1 MATEAHNKSITDLLP
16 DTLIELF
23 EVEVGGTI
31 GIKKFHAGKIIDKD
45 IILGGATYYCVPIE
59 ASGFESKGDGTLP
72 RPKLIVSNP
81 DGLITELIKQ
91 EDDMVGNVFKR
102 IRIFLKFIDEVNF
115 PEKVNPFGNSDPNS
129 RFDDDLYIFNR
140 KISENKYFIEFEL
153 VSPLEVENYKLPA
166 RIMVANYCP
175 WKYRG
180 IGCRY
185 GSRDDYTGPT
195 TQLES
200 KEGGEKMQ
208 SIDFFPRR
216 EAVQKITVSN
226 AGSGTAQFKTNNPDY
241 STGTASQPA
250 IYSTGTSIQPS
261 IYSTGTAS
269 QTSNTVTGV
278 GTSWTADMIGLA
290 FTFTGGA
297 GSSGYITG
305 FTSPTK
311 LSVSVSQYVSSG
323 APQTYTIGT
332 GFDVLGSGTT
342 WTAEMVGLDF
352 TFTGGGG
359 SSGHITAFTD
369 ATHMTVSVSNPVSSA
384 QAYTVGTGF
393 DVVGSGTTWTAEM
406 VGRAFDFTGGGGS
419 SGYITA
425 FTNATLMEVSVSN
438 PVLSAEAY
446 TVGGYAIGDHTA
458 SPGIAVDAL
467 PLALKVA
474 DQLVF
479 VNQGVL
485 TLSADAAASATVVY
499 GTLTTTALPDNEIAS
514 LSYPEG
520 NYSSP
525 DGIRVEQLAQPI
537 KFGQTISFGRGVRFT
552 LNADA
557 DENADEIFGDL
568 IGGSVGTA
576 AEGAIADASGFAI
589 TDYRVQGVPIA
600 DARDKRFDDP
610 NNDFELTGMR
620 WVYEYNPTISDIALN
635 AAVSA
640 GTVSSSSNALELS
653 VVDVPENINPKRTMT
668 LFDSGGSEIGTLKT
682 GALVLKTVTVELTAE
697 VTDADTVTA
706 NGAAASGALSMTVAA
721 ISVDI
726 RIGAIITFSGGSTFI
741 LTSAASAT
749 NTTLTG
755 ILTGD
760 VANLEEGRINKAV
773 LLKPIPVSFKQ
784 GEIITFGASQT
795 VKLTKDEGIGA
806 ESLLGTV
813 TTGSPIATG
822 TSGTLRTT
830 IKGALDLTTGTSIA
844 ADATIKVGYVK
855 GDVVSISS
863 FNDEPTAL
871 FVCIKDHTVFKDPR
885 FKKEYWV
892 EDQCSK
898 TLNGCRMRFSEYH
911 HLPFGGFPSIE
922 AYRYTN

>member
-269 QTSNTVTGV
+269 QTTNTVTGV
-278 GTSWTADMIGLA
+278 GTSWTAEMVGLD

-297 GSSGYITG
+297 GSSGHITG
-305 FTSPTK
+305 FTSATK

-332 GFDVLGSGTT
+332 GFDVL
-342 WTAEMVGLDF
+342 
-352 TFTGGGG
+352 
-359 SSGHITAFTD
+359 
-369 ATHMTVSVSNPVSSA
+369 
-384 QAYTVGTGF
+384 
-393 DVVGSGTTWTAEM
+393 GSGTTWTAEM

-537 KFGQTISFGRGVRFT
+537 KFGQIISFGRGVRFT

-749 NTTLTG
+749 DTTLTG

-760 VANLEEGRINKAV
+760 VVNLEEGRINKAV
-773 LLKPIPVSFKQ
+773 LLKPIPVSFKE

-795 VKLTKDEGIGA
+795 VKLTKDEDIGA

>member
-23 EVEVGGTI
+23 EVEVGGTV

-45 IILGGATYYCVPIE
+45 IILGGATYYCLPIE

-81 DGLITELIKQ
+81 DGLITDLIKQ

-115 PEKVNPFGNSDPNS
+115 PEEVNPFGNSDPSS
-129 RFDDDLYIFNR
+129 RFDDDVYIFNR

-226 AGSGTAQFKTNNPDY
+226 AGSGTAKFKINNPSATY
-241 STGTASQPA
+241 S
-250 IYSTGTSIQPS
+250 
-261 IYSTGTAS
+261 
-269 QTSNTVTGV
+269 
-278 GTSWTADMIGLA
+278 
-290 FTFTGGA
+290 
-297 GSSGYITG
+297 
-305 FTSPTK
+305 
-311 LSVSVSQYVSSG
+311 
-323 APQTYTIGT
+323 
-332 GFDVLGSGTT
+332 
-342 WTAEMVGLDF
+342 
-352 TFTGGGG
+352 
-359 SSGHITAFTD
+359 
-369 ATHMTVSVSNPVSSA
+369 
-384 QAYTVGTGF
+384 
-393 DVVGSGTTWTAEM
+393 
-406 VGRAFDFTGGGGS
+406 
-419 SGYITA
+419 
-425 FTNATLMEVSVSN
+425 
-438 PVLSAEAY
+438 
-446 TVGGYAIGDHTA
+446 IGDHTG

-467 PLALKVA
+467 PLGLKVG

-485 TLSADAAASATVVY
+485 TLSADAAASAVVVY
-499 GTLTTTALPDNEIAS
+499 GTLATTALPNDEIAS

-537 KFGQTISFGRGVRFT
+537 KFGETISFGRGVRFT

-610 NNDFELTGMR
+610 NNDFGLTGMR

-635 AAVSA
+635 AAVGA
-640 GTVSSSSNALELS
+640 TTVSSSSNSLELS
-653 VVDVPENINPKRTMT
+653 VVDIPENINPKRTMT
-668 LFDSGGSEIGTLKT
+668 LFDSGGSEIGTLKAE
-682 GALVLKTVTVELTAE
+682 ALVLKTVTVELTAP
-697 VTDADTVTA
+697 AY
-706 NGAAASGALSMTVAA
+706 GAAAYTTGTATQSGTTVTGSGTSWAA
-721 ISVDI
+721 EMVG
-726 RIGAIITFSGGSTFI
+726 RTFDFTGGSGSSGTITGFTSTTS
-741 LTSAASAT
+741 LTVSISQTVGSGEAYTIRESSVS
-749 NTTLTG
+749 
-755 ILTGD
+755 I
-760 VANLEEGRINKAV
+760 
-773 LLKPIPVSFKQ
+773 KPIPVSFKK

-795 VKLTKDEGIGA
+795 VALTEDAGIGA
-806 ESLLGTV
+806 ELVAGTI
-813 TTGSPIATG
+813 TTGSTIATG

-855 GDVVSISS
+855 GDVISISS
-863 FNDEPTAL
+863 FNNEPTAL
-871 FVCIKDHTVFKDPR
+871 FVCIKDHTVFQDPR

-898 TLNGCRMRFSEYH
+898 TLNGCKMRFGDYH

>member
-23 EVEVGGTI
+23 EVEVGGTV

-45 IILGGATYYCVPIE
+45 IILGGIKYYCLPIE

-81 DGLITELIKQ
+81 DGLVTDLIKQ

-115 PEKVNPFGNSDPNS
+115 PEKVNPFGNSDHTS

-195 TQLES
+195 TNLES
-200 KEGGEKMQ
+200 KEGGDKMQ

-216 EAVQKITVSN
+216 ETVQKIIVSN
-226 AGSGTAQFKTNNPDY
+226 AGSGTAKFKINNP
-241 STGTASQPA
+241 SA
-250 IYSTGTSIQPS
+250 
-261 IYSTGTAS
+261 
-269 QTSNTVTGV
+269 
-278 GTSWTADMIGLA
+278 
-290 FTFTGGA
+290 
-297 GSSGYITG
+297 
-305 FTSPTK
+305 
-311 LSVSVSQYVSSG
+311 
-323 APQTYTIGT
+323 TY
-332 GFDVLGSGTT
+332 
-342 WTAEMVGLDF
+342 
-352 TFTGGGG
+352 
-359 SSGHITAFTD
+359 
-369 ATHMTVSVSNPVSSA
+369 P
-384 QAYTVGTGF
+384 
-393 DVVGSGTTWTAEM
+393 
-406 VGRAFDFTGGGGS
+406 
-419 SGYITA
+419 
-425 FTNATLMEVSVSN
+425 
-438 PVLSAEAY
+438 
-446 TVGGYAIGDHTA
+446 IGDHTG

-474 DQLVF
+474 NQLVF
-479 VNQGVL
+479 INQGVL
-485 TLSADAAASATVVY
+485 TLSADAAATATVVY
-499 GTLTTTALPDNEIAS
+499 GTLTTTELPNDEEAS
-514 LSYPEG
+514 LSYPAG

-525 DGIRVEQLAQPI
+525 DGIRVEPLAQAI
-537 KFGQTISFGRGVRFT
+537 KFGQVISFGRGVRFT

-568 IGGSVGTA
+568 TGGSVGTA
-576 AEGAIADASGFAI
+576 AEGAIADSSGFAMI
-589 TDYRVQGVPIA
+589 DYRVQGVPIA

-610 NNDFELTGMR
+610 NNDFGLTGMR

-640 GTVSSSSNALELS
+640 TTVSESSNALELS
-653 VVDVPENINPKRTMT
+653 VVNVPENINPKRTIT
-668 LFDSGGSEIGTLKT
+668 LFDSGGSEIGTLKAA
-682 GALVLKTVTVELTAE
+682 ALVLKTVTVELTANA
-697 VTDADTVTA
+697 V
-706 NGAAASGALSMTVAA
+706 NAATS
-721 ISVDI
+721 ISVK
-726 RIGAIITFSGGSTFI
+726 G
-741 LTSAASAT
+741 
-749 NTTLTG
+749 
-755 ILTGD
+755 
-760 VANLEEGRINKAV
+760 
-773 LLKPIPVSFKQ
+773 IPVSFKK
-784 GEIITFGASQT
+784 GEVITFGASQT
-795 VKLTKDEGIGA
+795 VTLTEDVGIGV
-806 ESLLGTV
+806 ELLQGTV
-813 TTGSPIATG
+813 AASPSPITSG

-830 IKGALDLTTGTSIA
+830 IRGALDLTTGTSIA
-844 ADATIKVGYVK
+844 ADATAKVGYVK

-863 FNDEPTAL
+863 FNEEPTAL
-871 FVCIKDHTVFKDPR
+871 FVCIKDHTVFQDPR

-898 TLNGCRMRFSEYH
+898 TLNGCKMRFSDYH

>member
-23 EVEVGGTI
+23 EVEVGGTV

-45 IILGGATYYCVPIE
+45 IILGGATYYCLPIE

-81 DGLITELIKQ
+81 DGLITDLIKQ

-115 PEKVNPFGNSDPNS
+115 PEEVNPFGNSDPSS
-129 RFDDDLYIFNR
+129 RFDDDVYIFNR

-166 RIMVANYCP
+166 RIMVANYCA

-226 AGSGTAQFKTNNPDY
+226 AGSGTAKFKINNPSATY
-241 STGTASQPA
+241 S
-250 IYSTGTSIQPS
+250 
-261 IYSTGTAS
+261 
-269 QTSNTVTGV
+269 
-278 GTSWTADMIGLA
+278 
-290 FTFTGGA
+290 
-297 GSSGYITG
+297 
-305 FTSPTK
+305 
-311 LSVSVSQYVSSG
+311 
-323 APQTYTIGT
+323 
-332 GFDVLGSGTT
+332 
-342 WTAEMVGLDF
+342 
-352 TFTGGGG
+352 
-359 SSGHITAFTD
+359 
-369 ATHMTVSVSNPVSSA
+369 
-384 QAYTVGTGF
+384 
-393 DVVGSGTTWTAEM
+393 
-406 VGRAFDFTGGGGS
+406 
-419 SGYITA
+419 
-425 FTNATLMEVSVSN
+425 
-438 PVLSAEAY
+438 
-446 TVGGYAIGDHTA
+446 IGDHTG

-467 PLALKVA
+467 PLGLKVG

-485 TLSADAAASATVVY
+485 TLSADAAASAIVVY
-499 GTLTTTALPDNEIAS
+499 GTLATTALPDNEIAS

-525 DGIRVEQLAQPI
+525 DGIRVEPLAQPI

-610 NNDFELTGMR
+610 NNDFGLTGMR

-635 AAVSA
+635 AAVGA
-640 GTVSSSSNALELS
+640 TTVSSSSNSLELS
-653 VVDVPENINPKRTMT
+653 VVDIPENINPKRTMT
-668 LFDSGGSEIGTLKT
+668 LFDSGGSEIGTLKAE
-682 GALVLKTVTVELTAE
+682 ALVLKTVTVELTAP
-697 VTDADTVTA
+697 AY
-706 NGAAASGALSMTVAA
+706 GAAAYTTGTATQSGTTVTGSGTSWAA
-721 ISVDI
+721 EMVG
-726 RIGAIITFSGGSTFI
+726 RTFDFTGGSGSSGTITGF
-741 LTSAASAT
+741 TSATS
-749 NTTLTG
+749 LTVSISQTVG
-755 ILTGD
+755 SGEAYTIR
-760 VANLEEGRINKAV
+760 ESSISI
-773 LLKPIPVSFKQ
+773 KPIPVSFKK

-795 VKLTKDEGIGA
+795 VALTEDAGIGA
-806 ESLLGTV
+806 ELVAGTI
-813 TTGSPIATG
+813 TTGSTIATG

-855 GDVVSISS
+855 GDVISISS
-863 FNDEPTAL
+863 FNNEPTAL
-871 FVCIKDHTVFKDPR
+871 FVCIKDHTVFQDPR

-898 TLNGCRMRFSEYH
+898 TLNGCKMRFGDYH

>member
-23 EVEVGGTI
+23 EVEVGGTV
-31 GIKKFHAGKIIDKD
+31 GSKKFHAGKIIDKD
-45 IILGGATYYCVPIE
+45 IVLRGVTYYCLPIE
-59 ASGFESKGDGTLP
+59 ATGFESKGDGTLP
-72 RPKLIVSNP
+72 RPKLIISNP
-81 DGLITELIKQ
+81 DGLITDLIKQ
-91 EDDMVGNVFKR
+91 EGDMVGNVFKR

-115 PEKVNPFGNSDPNS
+115 PEGVNPFGNSDPDS

-195 TQLES
+195 TNLES
-200 KEGGEKMQ
+200 KEGGDKMQ

-216 EAVQKITVSN
+216 EAVQKVTVSN
-226 AGSGTAQFKTNNPDY
+226 AGSGTAKFITNISDPDY
-241 STGTASQPA
+241 STGTATQ
-250 IYSTGTSIQPS
+250 
-261 IYSTGTAS
+261 
-269 QTSNTVTGV
+269 
-278 GTSWTADMIGLA
+278 
-290 FTFTGGA
+290 
-297 GSSGYITG
+297 TG
-305 FTSPTK
+305 F
-311 LSVSVSQYVSSG
+311 
-323 APQTYTIGT
+323 
-332 GFDVLGSGTT
+332 
-342 WTAEMVGLDF
+342 
-352 TFTGGGG
+352 
-359 SSGHITAFTD
+359 
-369 ATHMTVSVSNPVSSA
+369 N
-384 QAYTVGTGF
+384 
-393 DVVGSGTTWTAEM
+393 VVGSGTSWAAEM
-406 VGRAFDFTGGGGS
+406 VGREFTFTGGGGS

-425 FTNATLMEVSVSN
+425 FTDATHMAVSVSN
-438 PVLSAEAY
+438 PVSPAEAY

-485 TLSADAAASATVVY
+485 TLSADAAAGAIVVY

-514 LSYPEG
+514 LSYPVG
-520 NYSSP
+520 DYSLP

-537 KFGQTISFGRGVRFT
+537 NFGQTISFGRGVYFT

-568 IGGSVGTA
+568 TGGSVGTA
-576 AEGAIADASGFAI
+576 AEGAIADSSGFAI

-600 DARDKRFDDP
+600 DARDKRFDDL
-610 NNDFELTGMR
+610 NNDFGLTGMR
-620 WVYEYNPTISDIALN
+620 WVYEYNPTVSDIALN

-640 GTVSSSSNALELS
+640 DTVSSSSNALELS
-653 VVDVPENINPKRTMT
+653 VVDVPESINPKRTIT
-668 LFDSGGSEIGTLKT
+668 LFDSGGSEIGTLKV
-682 GALVLKTVTVELTAE
+682 GALVLKTVTVKLTADAD
-697 VTDADTVTA
+697 DADTVTA
-706 NGAAASGALSMTVAA
+706 NGAATSGATSMTVYGISEN
-721 ISVDI
+721 ISVG
-726 RIGAIITFSGGSTFI
+726 RIITFIGGSTFK
-741 LTSAASAT
+741 LTSAASTAD
-749 NTTLTG
+749 TTLNG
-755 ILTGD
+755 DLTGD
-760 VANLEEGRINKAV
+760 VRTLQTGRINGDIS
-773 LLKPIPVSFKQ
+773 LEPIPVSFKK
-784 GEIITFGASQT
+784 GEVITFGASQT
-795 VKLTKDEGIGA
+795 VTLTEAAGIGA
-806 ESLLGTV
+806 QLLQGTV
-813 TTGSPIATG
+813 AASPDPIATG
-822 TSGTLRTT
+822 TSGTLRGT
-830 IKGALDLTTGTSIA
+830 IKGALNLTTGISIA
-844 ADATIKVGYVK
+844 ADATGKVGYVK

-863 FNDEPTAL
+863 FSDEPTAL
-871 FVCIKDHTVFKDPR
+871 FVCIKDHTVFQDPR

-898 TLNGCRMRFSEYH
+898 TLNGCKMRFGEYD